1 MTNENTLAVRIR
13 AIIQEGSQY
22 GGFLPPAK
30 WVIEQFISRYGKN
43 TSLTSIRST
52 VSKELLRCR
61 TGANVRSDKH
71 KNQSV
76 YFTELQS
83 KIIDLV
89 YYCEGDSK
97 KVESVI
103 DFIRSF
109 SNLYVS
115 MNSHEKVEIQNNPS
129 FENKQTLM
137 VPQVIQNQDEPQTPP
152 QETNPACFDRKE
164 FKKFIAEMT
173 AEQLKST
180 TPKKICEH
188 FGTSD
193 TGCYFY
199 VANCLRNQRKKQK
212 NKEVA

>member
-1 MTNENTLAVRIR
+1 MTSDDTLAARIR

-22 GGFLPPAK
+22 KEFLPPAK
-30 WVIEQFISRYGKN
+30 WVVEQFILRYGKN
-43 TSLTSIRST
+43 SSLTSIRST

-115 MNSHEKVEIQNNPS
+115 MNSHEKVEIQN
-129 FENKQTLM
+129 KQTLM

-188 FGTSD
+188 FGTVD
-193 TGCYFY
+193 ARCYLY